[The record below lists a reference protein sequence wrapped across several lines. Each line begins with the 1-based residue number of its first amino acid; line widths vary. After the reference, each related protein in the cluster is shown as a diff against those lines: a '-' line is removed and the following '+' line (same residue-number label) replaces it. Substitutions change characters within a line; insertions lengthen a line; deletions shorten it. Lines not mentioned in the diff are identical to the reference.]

1 MSTVSSDSI
10 TQIARRWV
18 AAFAARDARAFAQ
31 NYSESAEYI
40 DHAFQLRR
48 TGRQSIEQH
57 IELWTNSIPDFAMK
71 VDRFDVVGQ
80 QALFSYVGTGTFVN
94 DLPRLQATGQS
105 FIYEGFVVLTVGEE
119 GLLDRTE
126 EFYSVSFASGVPFA
140 DYHFRGSDKPR
151 PSPALLA

>member
-57 IELWTNSIPDFAMK
+57 IELWTNS
-71 VDRFDVVGQ
+71 Q
-80 QALFSYVGTGTFVN
+80 
-94 DLPRLQATGQS
+94 
-105 FIYEGFVVLTVGEE
+105 
-119 GLLDRTE
+119 
-126 EFYSVSFASGVPFA
+126 
-140 DYHFRGSDKPR
+140 
-151 PSPALLA
+151 